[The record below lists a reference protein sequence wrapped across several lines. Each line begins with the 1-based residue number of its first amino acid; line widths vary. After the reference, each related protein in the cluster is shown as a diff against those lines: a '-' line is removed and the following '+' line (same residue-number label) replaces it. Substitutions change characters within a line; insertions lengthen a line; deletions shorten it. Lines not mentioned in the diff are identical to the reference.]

1 MQLMTPNTQVATDHR
16 RIDQLVY
23 NLYGL
28 TDDDIHI
35 VEEAFERQ

>member
-23 NLYGL
+23 DLYGL
-28 TDDDIHI
+28 TDDDILI
-35 VEEAFERQ
+35 VEEATAA